1 MLDFPAELLV
11 KTFSKCACV
20 VLKSH
25 VTRKSNT
32 EQVRSG
38 AERENKLRSTEGCCA
53 CFFLI
58 ASFMVVICYI
68 VFAEFFMHISHKEK
82 K

>member
-1 MLDFPAELLV
+1 MRV
-11 KTFSKCACV
+11 R

-38 AERENKLRSTEGCCA
+38 AERENKLRSTDGCCA